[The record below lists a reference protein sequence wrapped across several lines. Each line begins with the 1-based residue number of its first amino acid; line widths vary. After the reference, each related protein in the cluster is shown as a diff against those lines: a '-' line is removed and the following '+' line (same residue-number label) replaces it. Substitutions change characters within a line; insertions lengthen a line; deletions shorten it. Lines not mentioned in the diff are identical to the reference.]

1 MPEPALRW
9 LEDGSPPLPR
19 RGRGFDQE
27 GTGSCLRGRAGNG
40 VMAAERAGQVL
51 VPAASMAPEN
61 EIQRVRA
68 GPPVP
73 PHMAVRHLNFV
84 VFEEIYRHCAYDS
97 VAFGCFFLCSA
108 TIFWVSPCNLE
119 RIFLLVVTAQ
129 SHPCHRQR
137 GPLSSVVCLR
147 KCRNIRGPTTR
158 CR

>member
-61 EIQRVRA
+61 EVQRVRA

-73 PHMAVRHLNFV
+73 LHMAVRHLNFE

-97 VAFGCFFLCSA
+97 VAFGCFFLCLSNYILGQPLQLRTDFFIGNHSSISSLSQA
-108 TIFWVSPCNLE
+108 EGTSQQRCVLE
-119 RIFLLVVTAQ
+119 EV
-129 SHPCHRQR
+129 
-137 GPLSSVVCLR
+137 
-147 KCRNIRGPTTR
+147 
-158 CR
+158 